1 MAYAAVPDRLAWAVE
16 TMAIGP
22 ADRVLEIGCGRGVAV
37 ALICER
43 LAGAGGLRR
52 VADADELAD
61 AVGFLLADEV
71 GRYAM
76 TLDAARIARAEADV
90 LDAIMHALDPL
101 LAAARPAEV
110 AGARA

>member
-1 MAYAAVPDRLAWAVE
+1 M
-16 TMAIGP
+16 GP
-22 ADRVLEIGCGRGVAV
+22 HTFNFE
-37 ALICER
+37 LICER

-76 TLDAARIARAEADV
+76 TLDAARVARAEAHV
-90 LDAIMHALDPL
+90 LDAIMHALEPL
-101 LAAARPAEV
+101 LAPARSEEHTSELQSLIRIPYAV
-110 AGARA
+110 FCLKKQNHT